1 MAAARFL
8 TSPGV
13 LSAVFGLVALTSPS
27 RAAADTG
34 IGATVLKPP
43 AGALVTELVARP
55 AVGYRRGRPMKLRV
69 VTVGWADVELRTARA
84 FLAMRQ
90 AAARSGIDLW
100 INSGYRTHEQQ
111 TLLYR
116 AWREGWGNGAARPGY
131 SKHQSGRALDLD
143 VRDPATFAW
152 LKRHARRFGFRRT
165 VRSEPWHWVHFR
177 RRDKIQ
183 RTITASVSRDHRQ
196 P

>member
-1 MAAARFL
+1 
-8 TSPGV
+8 
-13 LSAVFGLVALTSPS
+13 
-27 RAAADTG
+27 
-34 IGATVLKPP
+34 
-43 AGALVTELVARP
+43 
-55 AVGYRRGRPMKLRV
+55 MKLRV
-69 VTVGWADVELRTARA
+69 VTLGWVDVELRTARA
-84 FLAMRQ
+84 FLAMRE
-90 AAARSGIDLW
+90 AAARSGVDLW
-100 INSGYRTHEQQ
+100 INSGYRTQEQQ

-177 RRDKIQ
+177 PPRR
-183 RTITASVSRDHRQ
+183 R
-196 P
+196 

>member
-1 MAAARFL
+1 MAAARVL

-13 LSAVFGLVALTSPS
+13 LSAAFGLFALTSPT
-27 RAAADTG
+27 RGAADTRISPTVVEPPG
-34 IGATVLKPP
+34 GAR
-43 AGALVTELVARP
+43 AAELVPRP

-69 VTVGWADVELRTARA
+69 VTLGWVDVELRTARA
-84 FLAMRQ
+84 FLAMRE
-90 AAARSGIDLW
+90 AAARSGVDLW
-100 INSGYRTHEQQ
+100 INSGYRTQEQQ

-177 RRDKIQ
+177 PPRR
-183 RTITASVSRDHRQ
+183 R
-196 P
+196 